1 MKFFIHTTGCKA
13 NQWDSYVITN
23 SLKNSGFFL
32 SQLAH
37 ADFIVVN
44 GCTLTD
50 GAERDLRR
58 FINHSRSVNPNARI
72 ILVGCHAQVY
82 PDQSFGAD
90 LVLGQSEKYRI
101 TEFLSSNGSFVKATR
116 SIPMESVC
124 INGLPHG
131 RTRIFLKIQDGCDQF
146 CSYCIVPFARG
157 KSRSRNSSEI
167 IQAMDLFFQMGIN
180 EVVLTGIEISAYK
193 DPLTGIDLKGL
204 LLRLEEE
211 RTPPRIRITS
221 IDPLSIDEDCI
232 HIIASSKKI
241 MKSLHIPLQ
250 SGSDTILKRMGRR
263 YSRDSIGDLIKRLNT
278 MIHGIGIGMD
288 VIVGFPGEDE
298 DHFLKTVRFLESL
311 DIYYLHVFPF
321 SARRGTKAATM
332 VNTVSDA
339 EKEERVSILR
349 MLDSVKRRKFA
360 ERFIG
365 QKACILVEGK
375 KHRNFYMR
383 GYTENYIPVYVPY
396 EKKLENR
403 LVNVTITEL
412 RDNRVMGEPIAG

>member
-32 SQLAH
+32 SPLSH
-37 ADFIVVN
+37 ADFIIVN

-58 FINHSRSVNPNARI
+58 FINRSRTVNPKARI

-101 TEFLSSNGSFVKATR
+101 NEFLSLDGSFVKTTR
-116 SIPMESVC
+116 SIPLESIC
-124 INGLPHG
+124 INGLPRG
-131 RTRIFLKIQDGCDQF
+131 RTRIFFKIQDGCDQF

-157 KSRSRNSSEI
+157 MSRSRSSSEI
-167 IQAMDLFFQMGIN
+167 IKAMNVFFDKGVK

-193 DPLTGIDLKGL
+193 DPSTGLDLKGL
-204 LLRLEEE
+204 LQKLEEE
-211 RTPPRIRITS
+211 TTPPRIRISS
-221 IDPLSIDEDCI
+221 IDPLYLDEECI
-232 HIIASSKKI
+232 HIIASSSKI

-250 SGSDTILKRMGRR
+250 SGSDSILKRMGRR
-263 YSRDSIGDLIKRLNT
+263 YTRDYIGDLIKRLNT
-278 MIHGIGIGMD
+278 VIHDIGIGVD

-298 DHFLKTVRFLESL
+298 DHFSETAHFLDNL
-311 DIYYLHVFPF
+311 NVYYLHVFPF
-321 SARRGTKAATM
+321 SARKGTKAATM
-332 VNTVSDA
+332 VDTVSDA
-339 EKEERVSILR
+339 EKKERVLKLR
-349 MLDSVKRRKFA
+349 TLDGVKRRRFY

-365 QKACILVEGK
+365 HTACILVEGTI
-375 KHRNFYMR
+375 HRDLYMR
-383 GYTENYIPVYVPY
+383 GYTENYMPVYVPF
-396 EKKLENR
+396 KKNLENK
-403 LVNVTITEL
+403 LVNVTISEV
-412 RDNRVMGEPIAG
+412 RDNYVMGEPIGG